1 MLLIAEICLTDA
13 LTTALAN
20 DLTEEDPPA
29 QVQDVDQ
36 LNVPLVSELTVV
48 H

>member
-1 MLLIAEICLTDA
+1 MLLIAEICLAVA

-29 QVQDVDQ
+29 QVQEVDHC
-36 LNVPLVSELTVV
+36 NVPFSSELTVV